1 MRIRRAIIIPAILA
15 LSAAGSI
22 LTGTAASATAAQAS
36 SVHVMAA
43 GASTHY
49 WALQTVTSSLLP
61 GVKLAESCAI
71 CDNAFC

>member
-36 SVHVMAA
+36 SSHVVAA
-43 GASTHY
+43 SASTHY
-49 WALQTVTSSLLP
+49 WA
-61 GVKLAESCAI
+61 
-71 CDNAFC
+71 